1 MDALM
6 LLHLRGV
13 GEPPV
18 AALKL
23 AGKPL
28 LCPQV
33 NPEMG
38 DKIASRAKTALTLV
52 TPKSLL
58 AVMRSSMGLQMASR
72 GEHLSAQI
80 TA

>member
-1 MDALM
+1 MYALM

-13 GEPPV
+13 GEPSV

-23 AGKPL
+23 TGKPL

-38 DKIASRAKTALTLV
+38 DKIASRAKPALTLV
-52 TPKSLL
+52 TPKPLL
-58 AVMRSSMGLQMASR
+58 AVMRSQMGLQMASR